1 MNYYTILGI
10 NKNATK
16 EEIRKAYLAL
26 AKKYHPDKST
36 DAQEAQEMKEQFSK
50 IAIAYKVLLDD
61 DKRSEYDKQLSSVS
75 YREKKEKA
83 PRTAQAKMAF
93 KNGVEYYKGGD
104 FWRAEKYFR
113 SAVSLS
119 PDTPLYKSYLG
130 LALARQKRRGDDAI
144 QFALD
149 AVHDEMYNSHF
160 HVNLGIVY
168 RILGRKNQAVKS
180 FREALTWNPNDERAK
195 RELEKLEGEEKKG
208 LFSRFFKKGG

>member
-1 MNYYTILGI
+1 VNYYTVLGV

-16 EEIRKAYLAL
+16 EEIRKAYLSL
-26 AKKYHPDKST
+26 AKQYHPDKFT
-36 DAQEAQEMKEQFSK
+36 DKDEAQKTQEQFAV

-61 DKRSEYDKQLSSVS
+61 EKRSEYDKQLSSVS

-83 PRTAQAKMAF
+83 PKTTQAKMAF
-93 KNGVEYYKGGD
+93 KNGIDHYKGGD

-130 LALARQKRRGDDAI
+130 LSLARQKRRGDEAV
-144 QFALD
+144 QFAQD
-149 AVHDEMYNSHF
+149 AVKAEMYNSHY

-168 RILGRKNQAVKS
+168 RILGRAEQAKKS
-180 FREALTWNPNDERAK
+180 LKEALTWNPNDERAQK
-195 RELEKLEGEEKKG
+195 ELQKLEGDDKKG
-208 LFSRFFKKGG
+208 IFSRFFKKGG